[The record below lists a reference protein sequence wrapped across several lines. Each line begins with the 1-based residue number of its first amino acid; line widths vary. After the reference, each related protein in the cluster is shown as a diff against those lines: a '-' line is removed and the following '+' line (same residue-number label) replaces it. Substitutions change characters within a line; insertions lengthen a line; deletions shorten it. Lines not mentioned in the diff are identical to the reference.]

1 MITLTEKAVEKLK
14 EIAESEAIGHTSIR
28 VKIKGGG
35 CAGFMH
41 DMNFDDIKS
50 ETDEVVEQDG
60 VVVLV
65 DPLSYQYLENVTIDW
80 EDHLISAG
88 FRFKSPDI
96 TSSCGCGHS
105 VDYK

>member
-14 EIAESEAIGHTSIR
+14 EIAKDEAIGHTSVR

-41 DMNFDDIKS
+41 DMYFDDQKS
-50 ETDEVVEQDG
+50 DVDEVVEKDG
-60 VVVLV
+60 VTVLV
-65 DPLSYQYLENVTIDW
+65 DPMSYQYLENVSIDY
-80 EDHLISAG
+80 EDRLISSG
-88 FRFKSPDI
+88 FKFNSPDI
-96 TSSCGCGHS
+96 KSSCGCGHS